1 MACILQTMMLSPKNI
16 FRFSCLS
23 AGSLRKKNLGVVIE
37 AFAKAVR
44 SVSSAKLV
52 IVGDGPMRNTWIE
65 QARNLGIEDN
75 VIFMGY
81 VSDEKKLELLSKC
94 SALVFPSLVEGFGL
108 AILEAFAMSKPVMV
122 SNIESVK
129 ELVHDGLNGFVISN
143 PADWE
148 NKMKLLLSDETL
160 CRAMGRN
167 GRGKAEQY
175 FQLSPIG
182 EKFEALYCSLC
193 ATYSRGAA
201 AAPEATTK
209 TH

>member
-1 MACILQTMMLSPKNI
+1 
-16 FRFSCLS
+16 
-23 AGSLRKKNLGVVIE
+23 VIE
-37 AFAKAVR
+37 AFAKTTR
-44 SVSSAKLV
+44 SVASANLV
-52 IVGDGPMRNTWIE
+52 IVGGGPMRNTWIQ
-65 QARNLGIEDN
+65 QARNLGIENN

-81 VSDEKKLELLSKC
+81 VSVEKKLELLSKC

-160 CRAMGRN
+160 CRAMGRS
-167 GRGKAEQY
+167 GRGKAEQN
-175 FQLSPIG
+175 FQLAAVG
-182 EKFEALYCSLC
+182 EKFEAPYRSLG
-193 ATYSRGAA
+193 ANYSLGAGA
-201 AAPEATTK
+201 VAPEATPK
-209 TH
+209 TN